1 MYHDQSRMDSEEEIQ
16 GNTCEIIEVNQ
27 DFINALSELEKI
39 YQEEK
44 ERIFQEIMQEIM
56 QETTK
61 NKNT

>member
-1 MYHDQSRMDSEEEIQ
+1 MDSEEEIQ

-39 YQEEK
+39 YQKEK
-44 ERIFQEIMQEIM
+44 ERIFQEIMQEI
-56 QETTK
+56 TK